1 MIFTTTSLQATLTA
15 LSLSSA
21 MITEALAAY
30 QQQLQTYANLLEQQD
45 WQGLSNAFARAK
57 ATRDALLP

>member
-1 MIFTTTSLQATLTA
+1 
-15 LSLSSA
+15 
-21 MITEALAAY
+21 MITEALSAY

-45 WQGLSNAFARAK
+45 WQGLSDAFARAK